1 MAGNTAFSRRI
12 SDHTKALCMVL
23 ALLALLVGSGAARA
37 QVLYGSISGTV
48 TDPSGAVIPNAAI
61 TLTNQDTGE
70 VRTGAANGVGEYALL
85 DVLPGTYSI
94 SVRPKGNFATSTQ
107 KNIQV
112 EVNRQVRVDVTLQPG
127 AVTTEVTVTEAPA
140 ELQTETAEVNSEISQ
155 TEINALP
162 MTSSQGRSYQALY
175 TVIPGAASTQEKNS
189 TASNPSRSMSVNVN
203 GASYNGNTTRI
214 DGAVN
219 YYGWLPYLIAYVPP
233 ADSIENV
240 SFTTNAFNA
249 EQGQAGGATIKV
261 TTKSGTR
268 DFHGSAWEYYQD
280 ASINA
285 KPYTTP
291 STTAVP
297 KNIFDQ
303 FGFNIGGPVYIPW
316 ILTGKKKLFFFE
328 NFERTTRRQLI
339 SGDLSVPDT
348 NMIGGNFSEAATYS
362 PLYDPQPAVPASA
375 WIGTI
380 NPTLCPTL
388 SYTNGY
394 LNYSCR
400 PSFTNEYGETGDA
413 VNTIPG
419 SRIASA
425 ASTMIGNL
433 STIAAMV
440 GTAGQ
445 PTASYSS
452 ILAND
457 IFGTGTLAYNRNTS
471 DSKITYIPSEKTQIF
486 GKYSVEPFSLD
497 DPQELGPAGG
507 GTFDGG
513 QPGAA
518 AGRIQNVGLGIS
530 HVLSPSLVLDADFG
544 YTRQVT
550 GAQSDIDV
558 KDGDYGTTILGI
570 PGTNGPG
577 KNYAGQPAFD
587 FLNSG
592 GSATFTG
599 LGNTNGSNPFLFRD
613 NQFTGDVNLSWVK
626 GKHST
631 KYGFTYYHFDLNHFQ
646 PTSGAN
652 INVPR
657 GGFEFGGGM
666 TCGVAASATKAAC
679 GVTGYNSLADF
690 LLGLPNNGTSYA
702 VAKPSQVF
710 NPNSL
715 RWTELGAYAQDQWT
729 VTPKLTLNYG
739 VRYELYPA
747 PYRDHTGPSVLVPGL
762 PQTANVEV
770 GGVNGNPENAGISA
784 GHGEFVPRIGLSYLL
799 TPKTVIRS
807 GFGITTD
814 PDSMRYLRDAFPEDL
829 APVYVGTGTG
839 TIAVDPANTTTYA
852 SGQPMTLSYGIP
864 IPAIPNYSSGFA
876 SLPISGSTNTVAQ
889 NFRRGYIES
898 WNLFVQRDLGW
909 QWVANVG
916 YVGNHFVRQPV
927 GVGVFN
933 AAPFPSASTPCMAN
947 GQYNPSTGLT
957 GGCSFNDNEIINQQF
972 CAGTKN
978 LACYNTGG
986 ITLNEPLFSSTY
998 NALQSQLTR
1007 NAGKNMSLGVV
1018 YTYSHAIDFEDNGA
1032 GSGSGGTTFNYP
1044 GFYYLNRGTAGYD
1057 QKHNVQVWG
1066 IYSLPFGYGQQF
1078 ANHGL
1083 IAQIVGGFQLNGQ
1096 FSHYS
1101 GTPFSVSANSNL
1113 IGNLAPGFGATY
1125 AQLNGKYKQESG
1137 HNRVFG
1143 SAAVSGGK
1151 PWFDP
1156 TVFANP
1162 NEPTASVAGNPGNAP
1177 PLLPNTGRNDFRG
1190 PGQSIFNTSVFRA
1203 FHIYRESEFQIRIE
1217 AFNVFNHAWLT
1228 NPNTT
1233 VPSNANI
1240 AAGNYGTFG
1249 LITTYGPGYSPT
1261 SGARSLQF
1269 SGRFNF

>member
-1 MAGNTAFSRRI
+1 
-12 SDHTKALCMVL
+12 
-23 ALLALLVGSGAARA
+23 
-37 QVLYGSISGTV
+37 
-48 TDPSGAVIPNAAI
+48 
-61 TLTNQDTGE
+61 
-70 VRTGAANGVGEYALL
+70 
-85 DVLPGTYSI
+85 
-94 SVRPKGNFATSTQ
+94 
-107 KNIQV
+107 
-112 EVNRQVRVDVTLQPG
+112 
-127 AVTTEVTVTEAPA
+127 
-140 ELQTETAEVNSEISQ
+140 
-155 TEINALP
+155 
-162 MTSSQGRSYQALY
+162 
-175 TVIPGAASTQEKNS
+175 
-189 TASNPSRSMSVNVN
+189 
-203 GASYNGNTTRI
+203 
-214 DGAVN
+214 
-219 YYGWLPYLIAYVPP
+219 
-233 ADSIENV
+233 
-240 SFTTNAFNA
+240 
-249 EQGQAGGATIKV
+249 
-261 TTKSGTR
+261 
-268 DFHGSAWEYYQD
+268 
-280 ASINA
+280 
-285 KPYTTP
+285 
-291 STTAVP
+291 
-297 KNIFDQ
+297 
-303 FGFNIGGPVYIPW
+303 
-316 ILTGKKKLFFFE
+316 
-328 NFERTTRRQLI
+328 
-339 SGDLSVPDT
+339 
-348 NMIGGNFSEAATYS
+348 
-362 PLYDPQPAVPASA
+362 
-375 WIGTI
+375 
-380 NPTLCPTL
+380 
-388 SYTNGY
+388 
-394 LNYSCR
+394 
-400 PSFTNEYGETGDA
+400 
-413 VNTIPG
+413 
-419 SRIASA
+419 
-425 ASTMIGNL
+425 
-433 STIAAMV
+433 
-440 GTAGQ
+440 
-445 PTASYSS
+445 
-452 ILAND
+452 
-457 IFGTGTLAYNRNTS
+457 
-471 DSKITYIPSEKTQIF
+471 
-486 GKYSVEPFSLD
+486 
-497 DPQELGPAGG
+497 
-507 GTFDGG
+507 
-513 QPGAA
+513 
-518 AGRIQNVGLGIS
+518 
-530 HVLSPSLVLDADFG
+530 
-544 YTRQVT
+544 
-550 GAQSDIDV
+550 
-558 KDGDYGTTILGI
+558 
-570 PGTNGPG
+570 
-577 KNYAGQPAFD
+577 
-587 FLNSG
+587 
-592 GSATFTG
+592 
-599 LGNTNGSNPFLFRD
+599 
-613 NQFTGDVNLSWVK
+613 
-626 GKHST
+626 
-631 KYGFTYYHFDLNHFQ
+631 
-646 PTSGAN
+646 
-652 INVPR
+652 
-657 GGFEFGGGM
+657 
-666 TCGVAASATKAAC
+666 
-679 GVTGYNSLADF
+679 
-690 LLGLPNNGTSYA
+690 

-947 GQYNPSTGLT
+947 GQYNPSTGLA